1 MARRLHKIV
10 RDTTWLTSDGLNVR
24 ITPSI
29 GVASYPTDSRT
40 KLQLLQLADDAMYD
54 VKNSTRDGVCAS
66 GQGRLVIS

>member
-1 MARRLHKIV
+1 
-10 RDTTWLTSDGLNVR
+10 VR

-29 GVASYPTDSRT
+29 GVASYPVDSRT

-54 VKNSTRDGVCAS
+54 VKNTTRDGVCAA